1 MIKCLLLNGLKSVD
15 FGFFIGCA
23 VVIGLIIAVYYLIPV
38 FNKKQYAEQRE
49 NLRKREAAFNSNRR
63 TKSVDEENVSSE
75 ADSLVE
81 VDSQSVELSA
91 QLEVLNDN
99 TELEAVEALSNDQE
113 VNGENSDL

>member
-49 NLRKREAAFNSNRR
+49 NLKKREAAFNSNRR
-63 TKSVDEENVSSE
+63 KENVDDDNSSE
-75 ADSLVE
+75 DVSLLE
-81 VDSQSVELSA
+81 VDSQGVELSA
-91 QLEVLNDN
+91 QLDN
-99 TELEAVEALSNDQE
+99 LSDNIEIEAVEALSDNQE
-113 VNGENSDL
+113 INGENNDL